1 MIPGPYSIFQ
11 GDFAP
16 DEDGMIYRT
25 LKFGFDSARQA
36 FAARAEV
43 SAESGIAGAFFRA
56 GEHLAQARRGSLPK
70 AARRAR
76 RAKRARQIEAWGR
89 GIQRIFG
96 ACKEAGTPVPKIEW
110 DGGDLWFEFP
120 YSRKY
125 LDEVSAAVG
134 QEGGLGAASGNTTP
148 ITTPITTPNR
158 ILALIQSDS
167 RISQQ
172 ELAAKLGITR
182 DGVKYHLK
190 KLREKGRLSHTG
202 PTRGGVWEV
211 LRQNQH

>member
-1 MIPGPYSIFQ
+1 MIPGPYSICK

-16 DEDGMIYRT
+16 DEDAMVYRT
-25 LKFGFDSARQA
+25 LKFGYDSARQA

-134 QEGGLGAASGNTTP
+134 QEGGLGEKLGEKLGENRL
-148 ITTPITTPNR
+148 R
-158 ILALIQSDS
+158 ILRLMKADPTVSSKKISNSVGISLTAVDKNISLLKDRGFIR
-167 RISQQ
+167 RIGP
-172 ELAAKLGITR
+172 AK
-182 DGVKYHLK
+182 
-190 KLREKGRLSHTG
+190 
-202 PTRGGVWEV
+202 GGHWEV
-211 LRQNQH
+211 IRQNQH

>member
-1 MIPGPYSIFQ
+1 MIPGPYSICQ

-96 ACKEAGTPVPKIEW
+96 ACKEAGAPVPKIEW

-134 QEGGLGAASGNTTP
+134 QEGGLGEKLGENRL
-148 ITTPITTPNR
+148 R
-158 ILALIQSDS
+158 ILRLMKADPAVSSKKISNSVGISLTAVDENISLLKDRGFIR
-167 RISQQ
+167 RIGP
-172 ELAAKLGITR
+172 AK
-182 DGVKYHLK
+182 
-190 KLREKGRLSHTG
+190 
-202 PTRGGVWEV
+202 GGHWEV